1 MAAREVVIVDGAR
14 TAIGRFG
21 GALRDLTVVDV
32 GAVAMKGAVAKSGIK
47 ADQLEEII
55 VGHSRQAGNG
65 PNPPRIAAIR
75 AGFPVTIPVF
85 AINQACLAGM
95 QAVIAASRE
104 IALEQADIILA
115 GGMEHHSSIPFLS
128 METRWGHRMG
138 DTSLIDAMYKDGYTC
153 GIRGEHMGAL
163 TDDLGKRY
171 GISRVEQ
178 DTFALESQQKAAKGK
193 ASGFYAK
200 MIVPVEIKQPRGAPI
215 VFQEDEHPR
224 PDTTMETLARLPRAF
239 RPDGTITAG
248 NASGITDGAAA
259 MIVMSKDKAK
269 ALGLKPLGTVLSY
282 ATAATEPQ
290 DFGIAPVAAA
300 RKALAR
306 AGLTLNDISL
316 VEINE
321 AFAVQVLAVVKDL
334 GLPKEKVNPYGG
346 AIALGHPTGM
356 SGARITFQLLY
367 ELEETKGRYGLAAIC
382 GNGGQGAAMVV
393 ELAEER
399 RRK

>member
-1 MAAREVVIVDGAR
+1 MPGREVVIIDGAR

-21 GALRDLTVVDV
+21 GTLRDLTVVDIG
-32 GAVAMKGAVAKSGIK
+32 GAAMKGAVAKSGIK

-55 VGHSRQAGNG
+55 MGHSRQAGNG
-65 PNPPRIAAIR
+65 PNPPRIAAVK
-75 AGFPVTIPVF
+75 AGFPVTVPVY

-104 IALEQADIILA
+104 IALDQADIILA
-115 GGMEHHSSIPFLS
+115 GGMEHHSSIPFISLD
-128 METRWGHRMG
+128 TRWGHRMG
-138 DTSLIDAMYKDGYTC
+138 DTSLVDAMYRDGYTC

-163 TDDLGKRY
+163 CDDMGKRY
-171 GISRVEQ
+171 DISREEQ
-178 DTFALESQQKAAKGK
+178 DRFALESQQKAAKGK

-200 MIVPVEIKQPRGAPI
+200 MIVPMEIKQPRGAPI
-215 VFQEDEHPR
+215 IFGEDEHPR
-224 PDTTMETLARLPRAF
+224 PDTTLETLSRLPKAF

-259 MIVMSKDKAK
+259 LVVMSKDKAE
-269 ALGLKPLGTVLSY
+269 ALGLKPLGTVVSY

-290 DFGIAPVAAA
+290 DFGVAPVGAVH
-300 RKALAR
+300 KALAR
-306 AGLTLNDISL
+306 AGLTLKDISL

-321 AFAVQVLAVVKDL
+321 AFAVQVLAVMKDL
-334 GLPKEKVNPYGG
+334 DLPKEKVNPYGG

-367 ELEETKGRYGLAAIC
+367 ELEEVKGRYGLAAIC
-382 GNGGQGAAMVV
+382 GNGGQGAAMVL
-393 ELAEER
+393 ELAQER
-399 RRK
+399 RKA